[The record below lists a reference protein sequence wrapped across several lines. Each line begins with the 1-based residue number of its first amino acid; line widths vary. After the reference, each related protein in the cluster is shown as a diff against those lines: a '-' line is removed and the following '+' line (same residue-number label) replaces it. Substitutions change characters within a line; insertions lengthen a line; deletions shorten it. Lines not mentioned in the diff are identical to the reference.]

1 MNDLVMTEEA
11 TFDAKTGEIQ
21 EPKISREEM
30 RGVRR
35 PNLWQKR
42 DSTHTGLLAGDEF
55 AYAFLCVQEEIKPI
69 IATDKENP
77 FIKKEKKDST
87 QGDYTSLGA
96 LLKLIRPILN
106 RNWMT
111 LEQYAGDVFGLTDA
125 ASNKHLFLPVFTR
138 LEHIPSMQ
146 SKIYKL
152 PMPIV
157 KFDCQSVGSALSY
170 GKRYS
175 LLGAL
180 GIASGVD
187 DDDGNAASVVKGIDG
202 KLTEIAAGIAE
213 QIKAFKTRAELKAW
227 ASKNAASFDTLDES
241 DRERLTVVYKD
252 KVAEFASQDEAKEK
266 EKVATAQ
273 KAKDASQEAEP
284 GKKGK

>member
-1 MNDLVMTEEA
+1 MTDYTMTAEA
-11 TFDAKTGEIQ
+11 TYDNETGEVK
-21 EPKISREEM
+21 EPVLSREAM
-30 RGVRR
+30 KGVRR

-42 DSTHTGLLAGDEF
+42 DSTHTGLMAGDEF
-55 AYAFLCVQEEIKPI
+55 AYAYLCVQEELKPI

-77 FIKKEKKDST
+77 FIKKDKKDST

-96 LLKLIRPILN
+96 LLKIIRPILN
-106 RNWMT
+106 RHFIT
-111 LEQYAGDVFGLTDA
+111 LEQYAGDVFGLTDT

-138 LEHIPSMQ
+138 LEHVPSMQ

-180 GIASGVD
+180 GIASGTD
-187 DDDGNAASVVKGIDG
+187 DDDGNAASIVKGLDSNLG
-202 KLTEIAAGIAE
+202 EFAQGLAE
-213 QIKAFKTRAELKAW
+213 QIKSFKTLHELKRW
-227 ASKNAASFDTLDES
+227 AQQNASGFDILEES
-241 DRERLTVVYKD
+241 DRAKLRTIYEDRL
-252 KVAEFASQDEAKEK
+252 AEFASQ
-266 EKVATAQ
+266 
-273 KAKDASQEAEP
+273 AEP
-284 GKKGK
+284 VKGKGK